1 MVVRLGP
8 DHHIYIAK
16 GQGLRREDAASK
28 PRSERVYLSLQI
40 TSAYWAHLPP
50 EVSN

>member
-1 MVVRLGP
+1 MVVHPGS

-16 GQGLRREDAASK
+16 GQGLRREDATSK
-28 PRSERVYLSLQI
+28 PRSERVYLSQI
-40 TSAYWAHLPP
+40 TSAYWAQLTL